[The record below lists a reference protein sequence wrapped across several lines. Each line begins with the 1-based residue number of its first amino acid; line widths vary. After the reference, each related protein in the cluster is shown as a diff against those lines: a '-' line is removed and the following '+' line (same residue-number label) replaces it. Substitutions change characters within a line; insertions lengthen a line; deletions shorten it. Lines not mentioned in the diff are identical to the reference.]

1 MPSRCSDLRLGDLQE
16 VLRVAAPGS
25 TSGDE
30 AKTFVDLFAQ
40 AERAA
45 ASGIALYAPRVV
57 ETGAH
62 AKDGHGS
69 AADWLAAAAGS
80 SSGVAKSRLAA
91 ATRATGDQALTEALH
106 GGDLSSS
113 QLKLMGETEAA
124 APGSAKTLLELAEA
138 GASHQELGDAASRLS
153 AAARSTESERTR
165 RARVHERRHFR
176 WHQCP
181 EGGVRGTFSCDEVQW
196 AQVAPRLEA
205 RAKERWK
212 TAGSTDPTTLEAYR
226 LDVFI
231 DVMAAGDFG
240 ARTDGATV
248 SDPDPR
254 VRRPLR
260 LEQRAP
266 GRDPGAHRRRSLA
279 PGHDQGAEICE
290 IEGIG
295 PVSVAAATELLSEGG
310 LRYLIKEGFDIKTVT
325 KSTRVVTQCIDMAL
339 LVRDRTCV
347 VPGCGRRLGLERD
360 HVFVDY
366 AKFGPTELKNLVRL
380 CVLHHDLKTHGG
392 WRLTGGPG
400 HWDWIAPL
408 HPPSAGR
415 IARNRR
421 WWQRPKA
428 RPQQSGSARL
438 PGGPRATAWATPF
451 R

>member
-1 MPSRCSDLRLGDLQE
+1 MAFRPISCSVQRALDTLGSALGDLQE

-69 AADWLAAAAGS
+69 AADWLAAVAGS

-181 EGGVRGTFSCDEVQW
+181 EGGVRGAFSCDEVQW

-231 DVMAAGDFG
+231 DVMAAGGFG

-248 SDPDPR
+248 SDPDPESGGRSGSNSGPR
-254 VRRPLR
+254 VETLVLIDAAALRR
-260 LEQRAP
+260 
-266 GRDPGAHRRRSLA
+266 GTTK
-279 PGHDQGAEICE
+279 GAEICE

-325 KSTRVVTQCIDMAL
+325 RSTRVVTQCIDMAL

-400 HWDWIAPL
+400 HWDWIAPA
-408 HPPSAGR
+408 HPKSAGAISR
-415 IARNRR
+415 AR
-421 WWQRPKA
+421 KV
-428 RPQQSGSARL
+428 
-438 PGGPRATAWATPF
+438 ATAKGKASADRKRKTP
-451 R
+451 RRT